1 MERKMM
7 KTLAVIGFLV
17 ALLQLIL
24 AKDLD
29 ATVILSETIIVQ
41 LLAVCFI
48 FAENKTVARVGYAL
62 LGVAGVG
69 FLAGFIAS
77 PKISGITDILS
88 LIIVVLYL
96 ISSVS
101 FLVVSTLQYFGFKK
115 ETLQKIVHPSS
126 KDNFSSL
133 VEWKEL
139 LDSKAITE
147 EEYTKVKSDILL
159 GKRVKI
165 SVEEIKNYKQL
176 VDSNIITVA
185 DFESVKKKLFTE

>member
-29 ATVILSETIIVQ
+29 TAALLSGTIILQ

-62 LGVAGVG
+62 LGLAGVG

-88 LIIVVLYL
+88 LIIIVLYL

-115 ETLQKIVHPSS
+115 ETLQKLVHPSS

-139 LDSKAITE
+139 LDSTAITE
-147 EEYTKVKSDILL
+147 EEYAKVKSDILA
-159 GKRVKI
+159 GKKIKI

-176 VDSNIITVA
+176 VDAGVITA
-185 DFESVKKKLFTE
+185 DDLESVKKKLFTE